1 MKGSITGRLGLAI
14 GALLMTGMAMAQGPG
29 MGPGSMG
36 GPMGAPGQGM
46 DGHRPPFERAFG
58 GRGIEGRW
66 WNNPRIVDRLKL
78 TDDQR
83 KQFDQILLQH
93 RETLID
99 LHANLE
105 KAELALE
112 PLVRNDQPNES
123 AILAQIDKVA
133 QARAELE
140 KANARYLLALRSKLT
155 PDQWKMVQQFR
166 ENREQMRGNWG
177 PGGRNRDGQGPG
189 GPGGRGPDGRS
200 PDGRG
205 PGGGNGPSVAP
216 PAPGAQGMLDEDG
229 TPAGPPQEPAP
240 GAGLPQ

>member
-1 MKGSITGRLGLAI
+1 MKDSIRARLGLAI
-14 GALLMTGMAMAQGPG
+14 GALLMAGTAMAQGPG
-29 MGPGSMG
+29 MGPGPMG
-36 GPMGAPGQGM
+36 GPGQGA

-66 WNNPRIVDRLKL
+66 WNNPRMVEQLKL

-99 LHANLE
+99 LHANLS

-112 PLVRNDQPNES
+112 PLVRDDQPNES

-155 PDQWKMVQQFR
+155 PEQWKTMQEFR
-166 ENREQMRGNWG
+166 ENRGQMRGNWG
-177 PGGRNRDGQGPG
+177 PGGRDSNGRGRG
-189 GPGGRGPDGRS
+189 GPGGRGPG
-200 PDGRG
+200 GNG
-205 PGGGNGPSVAP
+205 PGGGNGPNAAP
-216 PAPGAQGMLDEDG
+216 PTPGPQGMLDDDG
-229 TPAGPPQEPAP
+229 APQGPAQEAAP
-240 GAGLPQ
+240 GAGNPQ

>member
-1 MKGSITGRLGLAI
+1 MKVSIVARVGMAI
-14 GALLMTGMAMAQGPG
+14 GAVLMAGAAMAQGP
-29 MGPGSMG
+29 MSGPG
-36 GPMGAPGQGM
+36 PMAGPGQGG

-58 GRGIEGRW
+58 GHGNEGKW

-99 LHANLE
+99 LHANLA

-112 PLVRNDQPNES
+112 PLVRDDQPNES

-155 PDQWKMVQQFR
+155 PEQWKQVQEFR
-166 ENREQMRGNWG
+166 ENRGQMRGNCGGGGRG
-177 PGGRNRDGQGPG
+177 PGGPGGGGSGRG
-189 GPGGRGPDGRS
+189 GPGGRGPDGR
-200 PDGRG
+200 G
-205 PGGGNGPSVAP
+205 PGGGNAPNAAP
-216 PAPGAQGMLDEDG
+216 PVPGPQGMLDDDG
-229 TPAGPPQEPAP
+229 GADAPAEPSAP
-240 GAGLPQ
+240 GAGNPQ

>member
-1 MKGSITGRLGLAI
+1 MAGT
-14 GALLMTGMAMAQGPG
+14 AMAQGPG
-29 MGPGSMG
+29 MGPGPVG
-36 GPMGAPGQGM
+36 GPGQGM
-46 DGHRPPFERAFG
+46 DVHRPPFERAFG

-112 PLVRNDQPNES
+112 PLVRDDQPNES

-140 KANARYLLALRSKLT
+140 KANARFLLAIRAKLT
-155 PDQWKMVQQFR
+155 PEQWKQLRADRAEHGQAG
-166 ENREQMRGNWG
+166 RGWG
-177 PGGRNRDGQGPG
+177 PGGQGG
-189 GPGGRGPDGRS
+189 
-200 PDGRG
+200 DGRG
-205 PGGGNGPSVAP
+205 QYRQQAP
-216 PAPGAQGMLDEDG
+216 PPQPPQGAGPQGRLEDEPGMDEMGAAELGAPELGAQK
-229 TPAGPPQEPAP
+229 
-240 GAGLPQ
+240 